1 MSVVETPDSTVGTTT
16 TATTRVE
23 QDYSTLLPPSW
34 TSVVPQWLASDVPK
48 FDAGGFVVGD
58 AVTTATVL
66 CKSPGTMAGIPFVNA
81 IFQHL
86 GCTVEWLSSEGRE
99 ITATEAAN
107 KVAVAR
113 VTGKTRCLLLGER
126 TALNCLSRASGIAT
140 QARRIVRLVQQ
151 QGWQGQV
158 AGTRKTT
165 PGFGLVEKYALLV
178 GGAST
183 HRMDLSH
190 MTMLKDNHIWAS
202 GGIAAAV
209 RKARSVLGFSSKIEV
224 ECRDLTEAFEA
235 AEAGCD
241 IVMLDNFSPDEIK
254 RDSKIFKDRYPHVVV
269 EASGGIRENTIGD
282 FLCPTV
288 DVISQGSLTQGY
300 ACVDFSMKLPRPE
313 RMASH
318 RNTGGGGEVSK

>member
-1 MSVVETPDSTVGTTT
+1 MSSKH
-16 TATTRVE
+16 AC
-23 QDYSTLLPPSW
+23 LLPPTW
-34 TSVVPQWLASDVPK
+34 KAIIPQWLAAYVPK
-48 FDAGGFVVGD
+48 FDAGGFVVGE
-58 AVTTATVL
+58 AITTATIL
-66 CKSPGTMAGIPFVNA
+66 CKSPGVIAGVPFVDA
-81 IFQHL
+81 IFDNL
-86 GCTVEWLSSEGRE
+86 GCTVEWLREEGANVTE
-99 ITATEAAN
+99 EEAAT
-107 KVAVAR
+107 KLAVAK

-126 TALNCLSRASGIAT
+126 TALNCMARASGIAT
-140 QARRIVRLVQQ
+140 QAQRVVSLVRA

-202 GGIAAAV
+202 GSITAAV
-209 RKARSVLGFSSKIEV
+209 LKARSVLGFSSKIEV

-235 AEAGCD
+235 AEAGAD

-254 RDSKIFKDRYPHVVV
+254 RDSKIFKERFPHVVV
-269 EASGGIRENTIGD
+269 EASGGIREDTIGNS
-282 FLCPTV
+282 LCPTV

-300 ACVDFSMKLPRPE
+300 ATVDFSMKLPRPAD
-313 RMASH
+313 MASH
-318 RNTGGGGEVSK
+318 RNTGGGGEVK